1 MISWLLR
8 GLSLTFCLLLS
19 CGLLLVPP
27 LLLPAQLTVQNE
39 AQTEKEAQLQLA
51 EGLNKKKTAVFSTD
65 LALGKAQPP
74 RVDLPASFLDQRLT
88 VQLCAQVAKPKVLAV
103 PVGRL
108 ALPFQL

>member
-27 LLLPAQLTVQNE
+27 LFTPVPLTVQNE
-39 AQTEKEAQLQLA
+39 AQSEKEAQLQLA

-65 LALGKAQPP
+65 LALDKAQP
-74 RVDLPASFLDQRLT
+74 LPADRPAAFFDQFST
-88 VQLCAQVAKPKVLAV
+88 MQLCAQIAKPKILAV

-108 ALPFQL
+108 APPVML

>member
-39 AQTEKEAQLQLA
+39 AQT
-51 EGLNKKKTAVFSTD
+51 
-65 LALGKAQPP
+65 
-74 RVDLPASFLDQRLT
+74 
-88 VQLCAQVAKPKVLAV
+88 
-103 PVGRL
+103 
-108 ALPFQL
+108 

>member
-74 RVDLPASFLDQRLT
+74 RVDLPTSFLDQRLT
-88 VQLCAQVAKPKVLAV
+88 VQLCAQVTKPKVLAV

-108 ALPFQL
+108 APPFQL